1 MKKNGFIP
9 LDEILKTYEI
19 TENELV
25 DLKII
30 NDNAMIANDGYKYL
44 ILGHLEIIFVKE
56 KLINEMLTVL
66 KKTKIQIVEPQP
78 PKETDGLGLSLLF
91 WALIM
96 ITPVTYIY
104 LKEKYPDETASF
116 IFNAVVL
123 IISLFAL
130 DKIFTNGIKKFFLDV
145 ISLTRKLLAYS
156 IVVVV
161 VLFILFV
168 ASLIFNTSS
177 NNGPLCYYRVGCI
190 NE

>member
-78 PKETDGLGLSLLF
+78 PKQTDGLGLSLLF

-96 ITPVTYIY
+96 ITPVTYTY

-130 DKIFTNGIKKFFLDV
+130 GKIFTNGIKKFFLDV
-145 ISLTRKLLAYS
+145 ISSARKLLAYS

-161 VLFILFV
+161 ILFILFV
-168 ASLIFNTSS
+168 ASLIFNTNS
-177 NNGPLCYYRVGCI
+177 NNGLLCYYRVGCI

>member
-9 LDEILKTYEI
+9 LDEIMKTYEI

-30 NDNAMIANDGYKYL
+30 NDNAMIANAGYKYL
-44 ILGHLEIIFVKE
+44 ILGHSKIIFVKE

-66 KKTKIQIVEPQP
+66 KRTKIQIVRPQP
-78 PKETDGLGLSLLF
+78 LKETDGLGLGLLF

-104 LKEKYPDETASF
+104 FNEKYPDETESY

-123 IISLFAL
+123 ITSLFVL
-130 DKIFTNGIKKFFLDV
+130 NKIFTNGINKFFLDL
-145 ISLTRKLLAYS
+145 ISLARKLLAYS

-161 VLFILFV
+161 VLFFLFV

-177 NNGPLCYYRVGCI
+177 NSGPLCYYRVGCI